1 MFDLKVLD
9 CILYDRQRVEV
20 GRSQDVGNVTVDEDV
35 TGLKAENG
43 RLWAS
48 RVRAAYPEDLGRLPG
63 GEAREKVRIR
73 LVEIGSPFSIG
84 RAKGGGVSIG
94 IGCWVSHGSQLMNEP
109 LVL

>member
-1 MFDLKVLD
+1 MFDLKILD
-9 CILYDRQRVEV
+9 CILDDRQRVEV
-20 GRSQDVGNVTVDEDV
+20 GRSQDVGNVAVNEDV

-63 GEAREKVRIR
+63 GEACEKVRIR
-73 LVEIGSPFSIG
+73 LLEIGSPGSIG

-94 IGCWVSHGSQLMNEP
+94 LGFCSSHGSQLMNEP